1 MSTLIKVAN
10 LRKQFGQVQAV
21 DGLSFE
27 IEKGEIY
34 GFLGPNGVGKTTAM
48 RVLAGYLPPTSGSV
62 QIANLDIQQDSLELR
77 HRIGYMPET
86 VPLYEDMRVAEYL
99 HYRAELK
106 GVRGK
111 VKWDRV
117 SEVIDQCGLTG
128 QERRLIAHLSKGN
141 RQKVGLAD
149 SLLNKPDLLI
159 LDEPTIGM
167 DPNQI
172 SSVRELLKSLTPA
185 QTILFSSHILS
196 EVEAICDRVLIINS
210 GRAIAEDTP
219 AAIIERLGGTS
230 TVIMESNGPRQDV
243 LKTLNLNPNLINVK
257 AGAEEDGWTRFELV
271 SDKRHD
277 LRLELF
283 DLAIQHNWT
292 IRELTLVPQNL
303 EEAFKRLTSG
313 EAELG

>member
-277 LRLELF
+277 LRPELF